1 MAAKERICFCCGKK
15 YKYCNTC
22 GDYDPDKTWM
32 FLVHDEKCLDVY
44 NVWQQYRGKE
54 ITKEEA
60 AKVLKALDVTE
71 ILKSNTMVVP
81 VLKEILDIKD
91 EPKKVETKE
100 QPEVVK
106 KENGQQFKPQKQFNQ
121 NRNDKK

>member
-44 NVWQQYRGKE
+44 NIWQQYRGKE

-81 VLKEILDIKD
+81 ILKEILDIKD
-91 EPKKVETKE
+91 EPKKAETKE
-100 QPEVVK
+100 QVEVAK